1 MLKFQ
6 KKNKVVME
14 MSDNGSLTLHETDD
28 WKGPQLDEGGEI
40 LSDPSTGAAITTGPF
55 DYATEDKLRSFI
67 MSAGNGDYLAHSAFF
82 SVGPGWRGNPKELL
96 KYPHHAINDTGK
108 MVLHK
113 AGLKKATKDLMKAE
127 PDNAMAINHAKQ
139 HHRDMGMTWK
149 DSYEEEE

>member
-6 KKNKVVME
+6 KKGKVVME
-14 MSDNGSLTLHETDD
+14 MADNGSLTLQETDD

-67 MSAGNGDYLAHSAFF
+67 MSAGNSDYLAHSAFLH
-82 SVGPGWRGNPKELL
+82 VGAGWKTDKTKL
-96 KYPHHAINDTGK
+96 KYPHHAINDAGK

-113 AGLKKATKDLMKAE
+113 AGLKQATENLITNE
-127 PDNAMAINHAKQ
+127 PDNVMAINHAKQ
-139 HHRDMGMTWK
+139 HFKDMGMKWK
-149 DSYEEEE
+149 ESYEE